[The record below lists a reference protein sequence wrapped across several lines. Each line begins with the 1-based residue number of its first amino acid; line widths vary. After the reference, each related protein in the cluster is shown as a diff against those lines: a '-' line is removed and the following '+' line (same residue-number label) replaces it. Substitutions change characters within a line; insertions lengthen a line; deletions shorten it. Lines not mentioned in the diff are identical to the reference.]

1 MWGRCVNEE
10 LLWLGLARTAPIVGV
25 RMDSRIYW
33 HLHKR
38 LHRAEVKA
46 ERKGRGLWKRD
57 STWERVSRAILDSSI
72 IRLMRRIFQK
82 TG

>member
-10 LLWLGLARTAPIVGV
+10 LLWLGLARTAPVIGV
-25 RMDSRIYW
+25 RTDSRIYW

-46 ERKGRGLWKRD
+46 ERKGRGLWQRD
-57 STWERVSRAILDSSI
+57 STWERVSRAILDSSV